1 MIATHP
7 TLSNSKKSHVPE
19 AANDLV
25 NESVKLA
32 HELYQEGLK
41 KLDNATHDA
50 KAYSDELLTQVREHP
65 LKAILIAGGVGI
77 LLSALLRK

>member
-1 MIATHP
+1 MDTQHATLP
-7 TLSNSKKSHVPE
+7 NSKKAHVTE
-19 AANDLV
+19 AASDLV

-41 KLDNATHDA
+41 KLDDVTHEA
-50 KAYSDELLTQVREHP
+50 KSYSDELLVQVREHP